1 MRALGWGL
9 VVTLGCIGCGD
20 GERPTSVDAGHD
32 AALDA
37 EVHAAL
43 DAALDANPVA
53 DASADAGSR
62 FALRPPLGIAMN
74 ACGPDLPSDALGGEI
89 TRLGG
94 LGADF
99 YHLRAQWD
107 DLESNPDFLDL
118 IKFAPGFV
126 KDSGYDVV
134 QLMLVTVDTT
144 IRTMPASVRDLALD
158 SQATQ
163 DAFIA
168 LVIRLFGDASFASNV
183 DYICLGNEVDA
194 YFSSHP
200 EELES
205 YGRFLT
211 MAVATLRSAGV
222 TVPIGITVTEGS
234 LVPTRSAA
242 AQLAL
247 DHPDL
252 DFVGVTYY
260 PMEAGFQFRD
270 PTTADDDVDAVM
282 EGTGNAQVLWQ
293 EIGYASA
300 AANNGSDQRQAEF
313 IGRAI
318 ERITQHRQRVIG
330 INVNWSCDL
339 PMAECDRLATE
350 LYLTPPGT
358 PGRDAFV
365 GFLCSL
371 GLRSPTMPITDRP
384 AWDVFLDAVARH

>member
-1 MRALGWGL
+1 
-9 VVTLGCIGCGD
+9 
-20 GERPTSVDAGHD
+20 
-32 AALDA
+32 
-37 EVHAAL
+37 
-43 DAALDANPVA
+43 
-53 DASADAGSR
+53 
-62 FALRPPLGIAMN
+62 MN

-89 TRLGG
+89 ASLGAQ
-94 LGADF
+94 GADF
-99 YHLRAQWD
+99 YHLRAQWN

-126 KDSGYDVV
+126 KDNGYDVV
-134 QLMLVTVDTT
+134 QLMLVAVDTT
-144 IRTMPASVRDLALD
+144 LRTMPAAVRDLPLD
-158 SQATQ
+158 SQETQ

-168 LVIRLFGDASFASNV
+168 LVISLFGDAAFASNV

-194 YFSSHP
+194 YFAAHP
-200 EELES
+200 DELDS

-234 LVPTRSAA
+234 LVPTLSPAA
-242 AQLAL
+242 RMAL
-247 DHPDL
+247 DHAGL
-252 DFVGVTYY
+252 DFIGVTYY

-270 PTTADDDVDAVM
+270 PITADEDVDAVM
-282 EGTGNAQVLWQ
+282 TATGNAQVLWQ

-300 AANNGSDQRQAEF
+300 SANNGSDARQAEF

-318 ERITQHRQRVIG
+318 ERITQHRERVIG

-339 PMAECDRLATE
+339 PMAECERLATD

-371 GLRSPTMPITDRP
+371 GLRRPTTPITDRP